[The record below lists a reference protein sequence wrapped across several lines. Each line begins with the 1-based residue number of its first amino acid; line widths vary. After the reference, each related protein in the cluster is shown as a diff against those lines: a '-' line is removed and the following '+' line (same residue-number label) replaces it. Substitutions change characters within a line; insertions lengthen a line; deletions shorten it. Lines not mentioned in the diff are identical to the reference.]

1 MFVDFLIIVVKV
13 ALVVFALLNLAGFLT
28 WAERKQ
34 SAVMQ
39 DRVGPNRAHLG
50 RLTLMGLLHPVADG
64 IKMVAKEDFIPTG
77 ANRFLH
83 TLAPA
88 AALFP
93 ALVVFAVIPFGDR
106 VQLFGRDIS
115 LQVAQLNVGV
125 IYIFAVSS
133 LAVYGTMLAGWA
145 SNNNYSLLGG
155 LRASSQM
162 ISYELSMGLSIVGI
176 LMIYQSAQLDVIVQ
190 QQGELLWGFLPKWGI
205 VLQPL
210 AFVLFLGA
218 ALAENKRVPFDLP
231 EGESEII
238 GYFVEYSSMK
248 FGMFFLA
255 EFVEIIVVSGL
266 TTTLFFGGWQVPYLQ
281 MASFKFTEQSL
292 DNLRENGLPNE
303 ILEKLNALEDQKLD
317 TEGKFLEAV
326 KQEIGSDQTVRY
338 KELILKDALQV
349 SGFHWPLGL
358 GVWQLPQ
365 KLVTLMQVGTFCLK
379 VLVGCWVLLL
389 IRWSLPRFRYDQV
402 MRLGWKMWLPLA
414 LINLFITA
422 VVVLLV
428 I

>member
-1 MFVDFLIIVVKV
+1 MFVDFLIVLVK
-13 ALVVFALLNLAGFLT
+13 AGLVVFALLSLAGLLT

-39 DRVGPNRAHLG
+39 DRVGPNRANLG
-50 RLTLMGLLHPVADG
+50 KLTLAGLLHPLADG
-64 IKMVAKEDFIPTG
+64 IKMITKEDFIPEG
-77 ANRFLH
+77 AHRALH

-93 ALVVFAVIPFGDR
+93 ALVVFAVVPFGPT
-106 VQLFGRDIS
+106 VNLFGRAVP
-115 LQVAQLNVGV
+115 LQVANLNVGIV
-125 IYIFAVSS
+125 YVFAISS

-162 ISYELSMGLSIVGI
+162 ISYELSIGLSILGI

-210 AFVLFLGA
+210 AFFLFLGA
-218 ALAENKRVPFDLP
+218 ALAENKRVPFDMP

-255 EFVEIIVVSGL
+255 EFVEIIIVAGL
-266 TTTLFFGGWQVPYLQ
+266 TTTLFFGGWQFPYLQ
-281 MASFKFTEQSL
+281 FTPEFAGFVWPFGWGTW
-292 DNLRENGLPNE
+292 ELPRV
-303 ILEKLNALEDQKLD
+303 L
-317 TEGKFLEAV
+317 V
-326 KQEIGSDQTVRY
+326 V
-338 KELILKDALQV
+338 LIQIA
-349 SGFHWPLGL
+349 
-358 GVWQLPQ
+358 
-365 KLVTLMQVGTFCLK
+365 TFSIK
-379 VLVGCWVLLL
+379 VLIGCWILLV
-389 IRWSLPRFRYDQV
+389 IRWTLPRFRYDQI
-402 MRLGWKMWLPLA
+402 MRLGWKVWFELA
-414 LINLFITA
+414 LVNLLITA
-422 VVVLLV
+422 VIVLLV
-428 I
+428 T

>member
-1 MFVDFLIIVVKV
+1 VFVDFLIVLVKV
-13 ALVVFALLNLAGFLT
+13 GLVLFALLNLAGLLT

-39 DRVGPNRAHLG
+39 DRIGPNRANLG
-50 RLTLMGLLHPVADG
+50 RITALGLLHPLADG
-64 IKMVAKEDFIPTG
+64 IKMITKEDFIPEG
-77 ANRFLH
+77 AHRTLH

-93 ALVVFAVIPFGDR
+93 ALVVFAVIPFGD
-106 VQLFGRDIS
+106 VVYLFGREIP
-115 LQVAQLNVGV
+115 LQVANLNVGIV
-125 IYIFAVSS
+125 YIFAVSS

-145 SNNNYSLLGG
+145 SNSNYSLLGG

-162 ISYELSMGLSIVGI
+162 ISYELSMGLSILGL
-176 LMIYQSAQLDVIVQ
+176 LMIYQSAQLDVIVR

-205 VLQPL
+205 LVQPL
-210 AFVLFLGA
+210 AFCLFLGA

-255 EFVEIIVVSGL
+255 EFVEIVVVAAL

-281 MASFKFTEQSL
+281 A
-292 DNLRENGLPNE
+292 D
-303 ILEKLNALEDQKLD
+303 
-317 TEGKFLEAV
+317 
-326 KQEIGSDQTVRY
+326 
-338 KELILKDALQV
+338 
-349 SGFHWPLGL
+349 GFHWPFDWGT
-358 GVWQLPQ
+358 WALPHW
-365 KLVTLMQVGTFCLK
+365 LVVLVQVGTFSLK
-379 VLVGCWVLLL
+379 VLLGCWVLLL
-389 IRWSLPRFRYDQV
+389 VRWTLPRFRYDQV
-402 MRLGWKMWLPLA
+402 MRLGWKVWLPLA
-414 LINLFITA
+414 LVNLCVTA

-428 I
+428 T